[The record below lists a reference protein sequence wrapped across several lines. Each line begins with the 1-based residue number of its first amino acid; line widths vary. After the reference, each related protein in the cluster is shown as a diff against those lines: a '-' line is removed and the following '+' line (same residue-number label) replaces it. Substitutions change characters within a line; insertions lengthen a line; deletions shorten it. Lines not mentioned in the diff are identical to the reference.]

1 MIYKW
6 IFFSSFFVHV
16 WTHITLP
23 THETIPTFYRLRR
36 NETADRTTALDR
48 SHSKL
53 NSWLGLSG
61 ANDSSDVKLV
71 HFLLFVAMDSW
82 NENIVYARRKIRFL
96 VFEKNRELNARKLEF
111 VETGNVRMRL
121 RVSSSAISRQMSVY
135 RGKTMNRGV
144 RTCVRANAWPGVG
157 ISQTRMWILF
167 AHPYDKVR
175 SSYCFP
181 SAKWYLKPFAK
192 TSPTGLSPYRRDY
205 IGYVRTRQCLCFLFF
220 FRRLYHLPGWR
231 ENKHRV
237 ARGMRSLHERNEIT
251 LFMKSRNHWESM

>member
-6 IFFSSFFVHV
+6 IFFSSFFVNV

-96 VFEKNRELNARKLEF
+96 V
-111 VETGNVRMRL
+111 
-121 RVSSSAISRQMSVY
+121 SR
-135 RGKTMNRGV
+135 R
-144 RTCVRANAWPGVG
+144 
-157 ISQTRMWILF
+157 I
-167 AHPYDKVR
+167 
-175 SSYCFP
+175 
-181 SAKWYLKPFAK
+181 AKWTLENSNLLKRAMCACAYVCRHPRYPGKCQSTVVKRWIVACA
-192 TSPTGLSPYRRDY
+192 RAC
-205 IGYVRTRQCLCFLFF
+205 VRTRDPVLASRKHECEFS
-220 FRRLYHLPGWR
+220 LPIR
-231 ENKHRV
+231 MTKFVPLIASPLLND
-237 ARGMRSLHERNEIT
+237 I
-251 LFMKSRNHWESM
+251 